1 MEKIDEMLMDFRDE
15 IIYERMSRGV
25 FQSELAERCGIGMSV
40 GQISR
45 MERGATVPRLDT
57 LLLYMA
63 GLGCRLEIVS
73 DDP

>member
-1 MEKIDEMLMDFRDE
+1 MEKIDEMMMDFRDE
-15 IIYERMSRGV
+15 MIYERMSRGLY
-25 FQSELAERCGIGMSV
+25 QSDLAERCGMSV